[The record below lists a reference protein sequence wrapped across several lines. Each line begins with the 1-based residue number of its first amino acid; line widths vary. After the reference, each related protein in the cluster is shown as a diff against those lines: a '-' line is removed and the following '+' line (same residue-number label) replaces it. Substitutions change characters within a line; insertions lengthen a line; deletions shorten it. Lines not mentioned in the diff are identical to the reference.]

1 MAGRRSPREQIADLD
16 ALELGDSPFVGDVPR
31 VQRRF
36 WFDQD
41 NVDLFVRNGA
51 VLDAVRDDNELAFAH
66 HTLTIA
72 EFHAERAL
80 HDEKKFILLI
90 VMMPEKFSLEFDGFH
105 QAIIDFTYDAGLVVL
120 GNETEFFFQVYGV
133 HGAPIDRERFVLR
146 HGERCAWFPALTS
159 PNTRATNFLSRRR
172 APSPIRPRQDKP

>member
-1 MAGRRSPREQIADLD
+1 MAGRRSPPKRKADLD
-16 ALELGDSPFVGDVPR
+16 ALEPGDSPFVRDIAG

-36 WFDQD
+36 WFNKD
-41 NVDLFVRNGA
+41 NVNLFVRNGA
-51 VLDAVRDDNELAFAH
+51 VLDAVRDDNEFAFAH

-80 HDEKKFILLI
+80 HDEKKLVFVI
-90 VMMPEKFSLEFDGFH
+90 VMVPEKFSFELDGFH
-105 QAIIDFTYDAGLVVL
+105 QRIIDFAYDAGLVVL